1 MSMTRF
7 DPLRDF
13 VSLREVMDRLVE
25 DSVIRPSA
33 LLVEGHAATFPVDLS
48 ETADAFVLKATL
60 PGVRP
65 EDVDVNATSEGVSI
79 KAEVRADES
88 TKDESWILRERR
100 SGVFARSFTLP
111 TQIDPNRIEANLENG
126 VLTLTLPKSE
136 AVKPKQVKVRTAS
149 GQTSGQTVD
158 AQSR

>member
-1 MSMTRF
+1 MSITRF

-79 KAEVRADES
+79 KAEVKADERA
-88 TKDESWILRERR
+88 TTPQRFGTAPHTERYR
-100 SGVFARSFTLP
+100 SRRVSSLNER
-111 TQIDPNRIEANLENG
+111 
-126 VLTLTLPKSE
+126 
-136 AVKPKQVKVRTAS
+136 
-149 GQTSGQTVD
+149 
-158 AQSR
+158 

>member
-1 MSMTRF
+1 MSITRF

-48 ETADAFVLKATL
+48 ETAAAFVLKATL

-79 KAEVRADES
+79 KAEVKADERARTRAGS
-88 TKDESWILRERR
+88 SASAGPVSSREASRSRRR
-100 SGVFARSFTLP
+100 ST
-111 TQIDPNRIEANLENG
+111 
-126 VLTLTLPKSE
+126 
-136 AVKPKQVKVRTAS
+136 RT
-149 GQTSGQTVD
+149 G
-158 AQSR
+158 SRRA